1 MPVIAVPVVT
11 VPVVTV
17 HVVTVL
23 QPTLRLRA
31 VRIAVIGAGA
41 LGGTFATL
49 LERAGHHVTVTA
61 RGHALDV
68 IRQEGIR
75 LSGAYGDAH
84 ARPAALER
92 LAQTPELTLI
102 CTKAHDAA
110 AALRDNAAAIAD
122 SPVIVVQNGLDGVST
137 AARLL
142 PGSDCF
148 GALTLIAA
156 HYEAP
161 GVVRV
166 TTAAPTY
173 LGRGSGAPDAA
184 TARWQ
189 AVLDTAVPTVAID
202 NFVGAQWTKLI
213 VNMLNAL
220 PAITGLSVQEVI
232 DNPGLRRL
240 MTASMREAVRVAR
253 ARGARFGDVQGLDDR
268 ALRRF
273 ARLPLW
279 AGQRL
284 PLQLRARMGPVPNQ
298 GSTLQSLNR
307 GQVTEIDFL
316 NGAIVREAAA
326 AGRDAP
332 VSALLTALVHEVE
345 SSGAS
350 LTPEA
355 VLSRFH
361 RRP

>member
-1 MPVIAVPVVT
+1 MPLSTLLHPT
-11 VPVVTV
+11 QLRPTQ
-17 HVVTVL
+17 L
-23 QPTLRLRA
+23 RPTLRLHA

-49 LERAGHHVTVTA
+49 LERAGHRVTVTA
-61 RGHALDV
+61 RGRALDV
-68 IRQEGIR
+68 IGQQGIR

-84 ARPAALER
+84 ARPTALER
-92 LAQTPELTLI
+92 LTETPELTLV

-110 AALRDNAAAIAD
+110 AALGANAAAIAG
-122 SPVIVVQNGLDGVST
+122 SPVIVVQNGLDGVTT

-161 GVVRV
+161 GVARV

-173 LGRGSGAPDAA
+173 LGRGSGAADAA
-184 TARWQ
+184 TARWR

-232 DNPGLRRL
+232 DHAALRRV

-253 ARGARFGDVQGLDDR
+253 ARRVRFGQLQGLDDR
-268 ALRRF
+268 GLRRF
-273 ARLPLW
+273 AQLPLW

-284 PLQLRARMGPVPNQ
+284 PLQLRARMGSVPNQ

-326 AGRDAP
+326 AGMNAP

-345 SSGAS
+345 SRGAS

-355 VLSRFH
+355 VLARFQ

>member
-1 MPVIAVPVVT
+1 MRVAVV
-11 VPVVTV
+11 
-17 HVVTVL
+17 
-23 QPTLRLRA
+23 
-31 VRIAVIGAGA
+31 GAGS
-41 LGGTFATL
+41 LGSTFATL
-49 LERAGHHVTVTA
+49 LSRAGHRVTVTA
-61 RGHALDV
+61 RGRALEV
-68 IRQEGIR
+68 IREDGIR
-75 LSGAYGDAH
+75 LSGAFGDAH
-84 ARPAALER
+84 SRPSAVER
-92 LAQTPELTLI
+92 LTDTPQLTLI

-110 AALRDNAAAIAD
+110 AAIEANRAALAD

-156 HYEAP
+156 HYESP
-161 GVVRV
+161 GIVRV
-166 TTAAPTY
+166 TTRAPTY
-173 LGRGSGAPDAA
+173 IGRGCGQADTA
-184 TARWQ
+184 TRHWQ
-189 AVLDTAVPTVAID
+189 AVLDTAVPTVALD
-202 NFVGAQWTKLI
+202 NFTGAQWTKLV

-232 DNPGLRRL
+232 DHPGLRRL

-253 ARGARFGDVQGLDDR
+253 ARGTRFGQLQGLDDR

-284 PLQLRARMGPVPNQ
+284 PLQLKARMGSVPNQ

-326 AGRDAP
+326 AGRGAP
-332 VSALLTALVHEVE
+332 VSAFMTRLVHEVE
-345 SSGAS
+345 ASGTS
-350 LTPEA
+350 LTAEA
-355 VLSRFH
+355 VLERFQ
-361 RRP
+361 RLG